1 MISDDLQK
9 LESKKKDKKLPDI
22 NNHTSN
28 PLSLHQ
34 INSSPKQL
42 KY

>member
-22 NNHTSN
+22 NNTSN